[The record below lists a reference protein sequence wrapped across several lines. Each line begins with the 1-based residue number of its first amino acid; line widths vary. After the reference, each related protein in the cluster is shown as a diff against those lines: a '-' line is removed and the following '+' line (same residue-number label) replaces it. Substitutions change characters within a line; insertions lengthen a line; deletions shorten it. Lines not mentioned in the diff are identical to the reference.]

1 MKYYNRI
8 LLLAM
13 VAGITVSCADAL
25 FADYKTE
32 KPESLKKYEYLNE
45 YGDLKTYIDRISHPD
60 FKLGT
65 GVTVSDFL
73 KQDLV
78 YTLTV
83 NNYDDV
89 TAGNAMKYSSCVDAK
104 GNMDFGTVKKFV
116 KTAKETGISIYGHT
130 LCWHSQQQNA
140 YLNGLIADKEPEP
153 VPGSSEI
160 ALHIKTSKPQANVWD
175 WELYYDLDEA
185 LIANQEYTISVRM
198 KASSAITF
206 PFWPGKKDGT
216 DTQYGAGTFSAGEQ
230 WSTNTFT
237 FTPSADIDRLRFC
250 FGLFGGDLYFDDL
263 TLTASGSDR
272 NLIMNS
278 TFEESK
284 DLSRWSKASWID
296 FAYGIE
302 EVQESGSVLTN
313 VYILED
319 DFSSGTAM
327 MGWGNNST
335 RQVIDGVHQMTN
347 SSEVNPWEA
356 QAGYDFSAPLTEGT
370 TYFLKMKI
378 KGSVAGSIGAVF
390 QKPDGFAGRGDFP
403 SIPIT
408 TEWEEVTVFTN
419 CTGDAAT
426 RILFNYGKYVGTI
439 YIDDLSIYWQKSGNT
454 IPLTP
459 EEKEEILTNELE
471 RWIKGMLES
480 CGGYV
485 KAWDVVNEPI
495 SGKDSDGDGYYDL
508 QSASQTDD
516 NGVSGENFYWQDY
529 LGDDYARIPIK
540 FARKYFAESGGNPD
554 ELKLFI
560 NDYNLESDWDQNK
573 KLKSLIHWIERWE
586 SDGETKVDGIG
597 TQMHVSYYMNPATQA
612 SKENAIINMFTL
624 LASTGKLIKITELDM
639 GIVDAAGETI
649 LTENLTDE
657 MQQNMSDFYQFI
669 IEKYFEIIPV
679 AQQYGITHW
688 SPTDSPS
695 ENSFWRK
702 GQPIGLWDLNYN
714 RKPVYVGFL
723 EGLKNGTASK

>member
-313 VYILED
+313 VYI
-319 DFSSGTAM
+319 
-327 MGWGNNST
+327 
-335 RQVIDGVHQMTN
+335 
-347 SSEVNPWEA
+347 
-356 QAGYDFSAPLTEGT
+356 
-370 TYFLKMKI
+370 
-378 KGSVAGSIGAVF
+378 
-390 QKPDGFAGRGDFP
+390 
-403 SIPIT
+403 
-408 TEWEEVTVFTN
+408 
-419 CTGDAAT
+419 
-426 RILFNYGKYVGTI
+426 
-439 YIDDLSIYWQKSGNT
+439 
-454 IPLTP
+454 
-459 EEKEEILTNELE
+459 
-471 RWIKGMLES
+471 
-480 CGGYV
+480 
-485 KAWDVVNEPI
+485 
-495 SGKDSDGDGYYDL
+495 
-508 QSASQTDD
+508 
-516 NGVSGENFYWQDY
+516 
-529 LGDDYARIPIK
+529 
-540 FARKYFAESGGNPD
+540 
-554 ELKLFI
+554 
-560 NDYNLESDWDQNK
+560 
-573 KLKSLIHWIERWE
+573 
-586 SDGETKVDGIG
+586 
-597 TQMHVSYYMNPATQA
+597 
-612 SKENAIINMFTL
+612 
-624 LASTGKLIKITELDM
+624 
-639 GIVDAAGETI
+639 
-649 LTENLTDE
+649 
-657 MQQNMSDFYQFI
+657 
-669 IEKYFEIIPV
+669 
-679 AQQYGITHW
+679 
-688 SPTDSPS
+688 
-695 ENSFWRK
+695 
-702 GQPIGLWDLNYN
+702 
-714 RKPVYVGFL
+714 
-723 EGLKNGTASK
+723 

>member
-347 SSEVNPWEA
+347 PSEVNSWEA
-356 QAGYDFSAPLTEGT
+356 
-370 TYFLKMKI
+370 
-378 KGSVAGSIGAVF
+378 
-390 QKPDGFAGRGDFP
+390 
-403 SIPIT
+403 
-408 TEWEEVTVFTN
+408 
-419 CTGDAAT
+419 
-426 RILFNYGKYVGTI
+426 
-439 YIDDLSIYWQKSGNT
+439 
-454 IPLTP
+454 
-459 EEKEEILTNELE
+459 
-471 RWIKGMLES
+471 
-480 CGGYV
+480 
-485 KAWDVVNEPI
+485 
-495 SGKDSDGDGYYDL
+495 
-508 QSASQTDD
+508 
-516 NGVSGENFYWQDY
+516 
-529 LGDDYARIPIK
+529 
-540 FARKYFAESGGNPD
+540 
-554 ELKLFI
+554 
-560 NDYNLESDWDQNK
+560 
-573 KLKSLIHWIERWE
+573 
-586 SDGETKVDGIG
+586 
-597 TQMHVSYYMNPATQA
+597 
-612 SKENAIINMFTL
+612 
-624 LASTGKLIKITELDM
+624 
-639 GIVDAAGETI
+639 
-649 LTENLTDE
+649 
-657 MQQNMSDFYQFI
+657 
-669 IEKYFEIIPV
+669 
-679 AQQYGITHW
+679 
-688 SPTDSPS
+688 
-695 ENSFWRK
+695 
-702 GQPIGLWDLNYN
+702 
-714 RKPVYVGFL
+714 
-723 EGLKNGTASK
+723 

>member
-216 DTQYGAGTFSAGEQ
+216 DTQYGAGTFSAGDIIAVHQHLDLIVQRGDIVLSLLFLKLPGRHIDNMRHDLPLEAEQ
-230 WSTNTFT
+230 
-237 FTPSADIDRLRFC
+237 SAVPIFPRAELPGRLKQQDAQDAGHIAQKHGKCAACSHIHRINGILKIDRL
-250 FGLFGGDLYFDDL
+250 
-263 TLTASGSDR
+263 
-272 NLIMNS
+272 
-278 TFEESK
+278 
-284 DLSRWSKASWID
+284 
-296 FAYGIE
+296 
-302 EVQESGSVLTN
+302 Q
-313 VYILED
+313 
-319 DFSSGTAM
+319 
-327 MGWGNNST
+327 
-335 RQVIDGVHQMTN
+335 
-347 SSEVNPWEA
+347 
-356 QAGYDFSAPLTEGT
+356 
-370 TYFLKMKI
+370 
-378 KGSVAGSIGAVF
+378 
-390 QKPDGFAGRGDFP
+390 
-403 SIPIT
+403 
-408 TEWEEVTVFTN
+408 
-419 CTGDAAT
+419 
-426 RILFNYGKYVGTI
+426 
-439 YIDDLSIYWQKSGNT
+439 
-454 IPLTP
+454 
-459 EEKEEILTNELE
+459 
-471 RWIKGMLES
+471 
-480 CGGYV
+480 
-485 KAWDVVNEPI
+485 
-495 SGKDSDGDGYYDL
+495 
-508 QSASQTDD
+508 
-516 NGVSGENFYWQDY
+516 
-529 LGDDYARIPIK
+529 
-540 FARKYFAESGGNPD
+540 
-554 ELKLFI
+554 
-560 NDYNLESDWDQNK
+560 
-573 KLKSLIHWIERWE
+573 
-586 SDGETKVDGIG
+586 
-597 TQMHVSYYMNPATQA
+597 
-612 SKENAIINMFTL
+612 
-624 LASTGKLIKITELDM
+624 
-639 GIVDAAGETI
+639 
-649 LTENLTDE
+649 
-657 MQQNMSDFYQFI
+657 
-669 IEKYFEIIPV
+669 
-679 AQQYGITHW
+679 
-688 SPTDSPS
+688 
-695 ENSFWRK
+695 
-702 GQPIGLWDLNYN
+702 
-714 RKPVYVGFL
+714 
-723 EGLKNGTASK
+723 